1 MFLVFLFFWTI
12 AIFLWI
18 NEDRNRTNFWG
29 GCAFFLFGCGGV
41 SVLIHDL
48 ELPYVWAKVLV
59 ALFSSCMYFW
69 GPFAFLMYALYSTMK
84 MPKNRIAELLLL
96 QLMMAPAEAAYFV
109 FPALRM
115 FAPLWKHTVA
125 ERISYTRS
133 MNFLITP
140 YFVATILIL
149 IIGWLVE
156 RDRILR
162 EERAINCL
170 LLVPAGLCLYLT
182 SYLIPSFGVIDAW
195 KVNIVIILAVSAMFV
210 FFGIR
215 KSVMGFHLRQENASR
230 VQTQE
235 AVIQS
240 SGVLHHALKNN
251 LLTTRL
257 SLQNAKYHTVQEDFQ
272 QEVVTKDI
280 DLALKTCEHTLAI
293 LDRIHLQFQPILMNP
308 EETPIIDIIE
318 DAAGQSL
325 SSYPNKTVE
334 IKKNWEFA
342 PSLYCDPVHMHEALL
357 NLINNAMEAI
367 SEDGT
372 GKISLSTHSR
382 HGRLV
387 IQISD
392 NGCGIEKKQWKN
404 VGIPLFTTKTGKN
417 HYGLGLF
424 YVKKVVQMHDAHFD
438 LRSAPGGYTVAELFF
453 PASRVRKDD

>member
-18 NEDRNRTNFWG
+18 SDDHSKTNIWG
-29 GCAFFLFGCGGV
+29 GFAFFLFGCGGV

-48 ELPYVWAKVLV
+48 NLPYIWAKVLV
-59 ALFSSCMYFW
+59 ALFSSFMYFW
-69 GPFAFLMYALYSTMK
+69 GPFAFFMYALYATVK
-84 MPKNRIAELLLL
+84 MPKNRTVELILL
-96 QLMMAPAEAAYFV
+96 QALMIPAEAAYFV

-115 FAPLWKHTVA
+115 FAPLWKHTDV

-133 MNFLITP
+133 MNYLITP
-140 YFVATILIL
+140 YFVVAVLVL
-149 IIGWLVE
+149 IIGWLLE
-156 RDRILR
+156 RDRVLR
-162 EERAINCL
+162 EEKAINCL

-182 SYLIPSFGVIDAW
+182 SYLIPSFGVVDAW
-195 KVNIVIILAVSAMFV
+195 KINIVLILAVSAMFV

-215 KSVMGFHLRQENASR
+215 KSAMGFHLRQENASR
-230 VQTQE
+230 VQTRQ

-240 SGVLHHALKNN
+240 SGVLNHALKNN

-257 SLQNAKYHTVQEDFQ
+257 SLQNAKYHLGQEDASRDT
-272 QEVVTKDI
+272 VTKDI
-280 DLALKTCEHTLAI
+280 DLALNTCEHTLAI

-308 EETPIIDIIE
+308 EVVPIIDVLE
-318 DAAGQSL
+318 DAACQSL
-325 SSYPNKTVE
+325 SSYPNKSVE
-334 IKKNWEFA
+334 IEKSWEFT
-342 PSLYCDPVHMHEALL
+342 PRLYCDPVHMHEALL
-357 NLINNAMEAI
+357 NLINNAIEAV

-372 GKISLSTHSR
+372 GRIRLSTVSR

-424 YVKKVVQMHDAHFD
+424 YVKKVVEMHDAHFD
-438 LRSAPGGYTVAELFF
+438 LRAAPGGLTVAELFF

>member
-18 NEDRNRTNFWG
+18 SEDRSWTSFWG
-29 GCAFFLFGCGGV
+29 GCSFFLMGCGGV
-41 SVLIHDL
+41 AVLIHDL
-48 ELPYVWAKVLV
+48 NLPYLWAKVLV

-69 GPFAFLMYALYSTMK
+69 GPFAFCMYALYSTVR
-84 MPKNRIAELLLL
+84 MPKSKIRKILLVQLL
-96 QLMMAPAEAAYFV
+96 MLPAEASYFV

-115 FAPLWKHTVA
+115 FEPLWKHTDL
-125 ERISYTRS
+125 ERISYTRT
-133 MNFLITP
+133 MTFMIAP
-140 YFVATILIL
+140 YFLVSIVVLIF
-149 IIGWLVE
+149 GWLLE
-156 RDRILR
+156 RDSVMR

-170 LLVPAGLCLYLT
+170 LIVPAGLCLFLS
-182 SYLIPSFGVIDAW
+182 SYLIPSIGVVGAW
-195 KVNIVIILAVSAMFV
+195 KINVAIILAVSAMFV

-215 KSVMGFHLRQENASR
+215 KSVMGLHLRQENATR

-257 SLQNAKYHTVQEDFQ
+257 SLQNAKYHAGQED
-272 QEVVTKDI
+272 VTREAITRDI

-308 EETPIIDIIE
+308 EDTPIVDILE
-318 DAAGQSL
+318 NAAGQSL
-325 SSYPNKTVE
+325 SSYPNKSVTIE
-334 IKKNWEFA
+334 KNWDYA

-357 NLINNAMEAI
+357 NLINNAMEAVN
-367 SEDGT
+367 EDGT
-372 GKISLSTHSR
+372 GKISIATISR

-387 IQISD
+387 IQIAD

-404 VGIPLFTTKTGKN
+404 VGIPLFTTKSGKN
-417 HYGLGLF
+417 HFGLGLF

-438 LRSAPGGYTVAELFF
+438 LRSAPGGLTVAELFF
-453 PASRVRKDD
+453 PASRVRKG